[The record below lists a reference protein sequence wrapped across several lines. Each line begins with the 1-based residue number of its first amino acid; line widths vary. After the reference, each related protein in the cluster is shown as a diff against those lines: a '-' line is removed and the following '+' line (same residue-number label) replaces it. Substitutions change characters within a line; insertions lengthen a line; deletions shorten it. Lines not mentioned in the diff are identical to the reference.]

1 MLQVSGGIFIHT
13 ETTKVHVAKSL
24 LSGISAGFEE
34 SRADSRPG
42 ETGPV
47 CGVESGASILTPFSS
62 PNRTSQM
69 RAKVRAYP

>member
-42 ETGPV
+42 QEYNVKFEFAYDEDVFKTAY
-47 CGVESGASILTPFSS
+47 EQLL
-62 PNRTSQM
+62 
-69 RAKVRAYP
+69 AKPT